1 MWREFQVQV
10 LQTAIDI
17 AYSPEAIAEHTIA
30 LIMTLNRKTHRAY
43 NRVRENN
50 FSLVGLLGFTL
61 HGKTVGIIGTG
72 KIGVCT
78 ARILKGF
85 GCSLVAYDVVQNAEF
100 LQLGGKYSSTLE
112 ELLSQSDIVSL
123 HAPLLESTK
132 NMIDEKALAAMKPGA
147 MLVNTSRGA
156 LVSHHAIIEA
166 LKSKHLGG
174 LAIDVYDS
182 EEGLFF
188 QNHEGEILD
197 DEVISRLMTFHN
209 VLITGHQGFFTKES
223 LAEISHVT
231 VENLKDFEAG
241 SECVNAV

>member
-1 MWREFQVQV
+1 
-10 LQTAIDI
+10 
-17 AYSPEAIAEHTIA
+17 
-30 LIMTLNRKTHRAY
+30 MTLNRKTHRAY

-85 GCSLVAYDVVQNAEF
+85 GCNLVAYDVVQNVEF

-123 HAPLLESTK
+123 HAPLLESTR

-166 LKSKHLGG
+166 LKRKHLGG

-241 SECVNAV
+241 RECINAV

>member
-1 MWREFQVQV
+1 
-10 LQTAIDI
+10 
-17 AYSPEAIAEHTIA
+17 
-30 LIMTLNRKTHRAY
+30 MTLNRKTHRAY

-78 ARILKGF
+78 AKILKGF
-85 GCSLVAYDVVQNAEF
+85 GCNLVAFDIIKSDEF
-100 LQLGGKYSSTLE
+100 LELGGKYTSTLV

-123 HAPLLESTK
+123 HAPLLESTRY
-132 NMIDEKALAAMKPGA
+132 MIDEQAIAAMKPGA

-156 LVSHHAIIEA
+156 LVEHHAIIEV
-166 LKSKHLGG
+166 LKRKHLGG

-223 LAEISHVT
+223 LAEIANVT
-231 VENLKDFEAG
+231 VENLKAFEAG
-241 SECVNAV
+241 EKCANAV